1 MQMYAMTEVQGHVA
15 PSRQRR
21 KQRNTWEKGGRFPS
35 FSFRLDN
42 TSTQRPAVKLL
53 NYKWCT
59 YRKRYEDIDRLGI
72 LNLSHDPPDYH
83 MSGTDCL
90 TLVAHCGDAT
100 ISSRAKNVLIDWWHD
115 PQCLSGSPD
124 LDLDHAAAKEAPTP
138 SRTKSAACF
147 IYLSLI

>member
-1 MQMYAMTEVQGHVA
+1 MQMSAMTEVQGHVA

-21 KQRNTWEKGGRFPS
+21 QQRNTWEKEKKKRFPS
-35 FSFRLDN
+35 FSFKLDN
-42 TSTQRPAVKLL
+42 TSTQRAAIKPL

-72 LNLSHDPPDYH
+72 LNLSHDSPPDYH

-90 TLVAHCGDAT
+90 TLVAHCGNTT

-115 PQCLSGSPD
+115 PQCLSGS
-124 LDLDHAAAKEAPTP
+124 LDLDQAAAKEAPTP
-138 SRTKSAACF
+138 PHTKSAAC
-147 IYLSLI
+147 YLS